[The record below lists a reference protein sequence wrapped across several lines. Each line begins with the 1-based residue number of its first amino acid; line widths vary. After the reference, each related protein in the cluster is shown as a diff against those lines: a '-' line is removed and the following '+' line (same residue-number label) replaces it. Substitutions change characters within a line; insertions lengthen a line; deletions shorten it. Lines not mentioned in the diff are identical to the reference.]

1 MKKIFS
7 RQIHI
12 HRNASSTLYSITIR
26 SMCNGARVTLGEN
39 VNIPQTLRDTE
50 MFLSSNPI
58 DILKSIKN
66 NWIFI

>member
-1 MKKIFS
+1 
-7 RQIHI
+7 
-12 HRNASSTLYSITIR
+12 
-26 SMCNGARVTLGEN
+26 MCNGARVTLGEN